1 MSFTDILAGIGGL
14 LLGKAKMSEIATN
27 KLIGR
32 GQTRPH
38 PWSTRFDEYVCWSG
52 LTDRSYFAR
61 LLPPVP
67 SKSTLPAPAALWP
80 LFQAQPGQQVECS
93 KSTSLFHAFAQ
104 YLTDGFLRTRQ
115 FNTPPGPGG
124 RPQQEDRK
132 RTTSNH
138 EIDLSTLYGR
148 TEDQTCA
155 LRSKSGGKLLSQIIN
170 GEEFPLF
177 LYDAA
182 GQPNPQFLGPDGF
195 LKIDEP
201 LGLNNA
207 TPAGRSTLFAVGGD
221 RVNSSIHVCAINT
234 LFLREHNRVSG
245 ELAKKHPTWN
255 DERLFQIARN
265 ILIVMFIQIVVLEY
279 VNHISSA
286 PFRFLVDPTMVWK
299 ADWNRPNWM
308 TIEFTLLYRWHSLVK
323 ETMVWNGQIEQAP
336 DMLLN
341 NELLLRSGLAGTFA
355 ELSANH
361 AARMGL
367 GNFAFFFSDAEQK
380 GIQQGRDN
388 NLQGYNAYRKAM
400 GFAPAKSFADV
411 VGKSKDPAEQARR
424 TALAGKLQQ
433 LYGSVDDLD
442 FYVGLFAE
450 PCESN
455 SPLPELALAM
465 VAMDAFSQALPNPLL
480 SEHIWN
486 DEAVKELTFTKEGID
501 LLANTNCLRDV
512 LARVMPNLGNAFI
525 GMTRPDWKRG

>member
-1 MSFTDILAGIGGL
+1 MAFSDILAGIGKF

-27 KLIGR
+27 RLIGR

-38 PWSTRFDEYVCWSG
+38 PWSTRFDDYVCWSG

-61 LLPPVP
+61 LLPAIP
-67 SKSTLPAPAALWP
+67 SKPNLPDPAALWP
-80 LFQAQPGQQVECS
+80 LFAAKQGQQVECS
-93 KSTSLFHAFAQ
+93 KSTCLFPAFAQ

-115 FNTPPGPGG
+115 FNSPPGPGG
-124 RPQQEDRK
+124 RPQPEERK

-148 TEDQTCA
+148 TEDQTNA
-155 LRSKSGGKLLSQIIN
+155 LRSKNGGKLLSQTIN

-177 LYDAA
+177 LYDAN
-182 GQPNPQFLGPDGF
+182 GQPNPQFMGPDGF
-195 LKIDEP
+195 LMIDEP

-207 TPAGRSTLFAVGGD
+207 TVAGRSTLFAVGGD

-234 LFLREHNRVSG
+234 LFLREHNRVAG

-308 TIEFTLLYRWHSLVK
+308 TLEFTLLYRWHSLVP
-323 ETMVWNGQIEQAP
+323 ETIKWGGQTITAP
-336 DMLLN
+336 AMLLN
-341 NELLLRSGLAGTFA
+341 NDLLLKSGLAGAFA
-355 ELSANH
+355 ELSANK
-361 AARMGL
+361 AARMAL
-367 GNFAFFFSDAEQK
+367 GNFAGFFDKAEQE
-380 GIQQGRDN
+380 GIKQGRLN
-388 NLQGYNAYRKAM
+388 NLQGYNAYRKVM
-400 GFAPAKSFADV
+400 GFPPAKSFTDV
-411 VGKSKDPAEQARR
+411 VGKSKDATEQARR
-424 TALAGKLQQ
+424 TALAAQLQQ
-433 LYGSVDDLD
+433 LYGDVENLD

-450 PCESN
+450 PCEPN

-480 SEHIWN
+480 SEHIWG
-486 DEAVKELTFTKEGID
+486 DEAVKELTFTEEGID
-501 LLANTNCLRDV
+501 LLKNTNCLRDV
-512 LARVMPNLGNAFI
+512 LARVTPNLGDSFV
-525 GMTRPDWKRG
+525 GMTRPDWKRS

>member
-1 MSFTDILAGIGGL
+1 MAFSDILAGIGGF

-27 KLIGR
+27 RLIGR
-32 GQTRPH
+32 GRTRPH
-38 PWSTRFDEYVCWSG
+38 PWSTRFDDYVCWSG

-61 LLPPVP
+61 LLPAVSAKP
-67 SKSTLPAPAALWP
+67 TLPSPAALWP
-80 LFQAQPGQQVECS
+80 LFAAKPGQQVECP
-93 KSTSLFHAFAQ
+93 KSTCLFHAFAQ

-124 RPQQEDRK
+124 RAQPEDRK

-148 TEDQTCA
+148 TEDQTLA
-155 LRSKSGGKLLSQIIN
+155 LRSMSGGKLLSQTIN

-177 LYDAA
+177 LYDSI
-182 GQPNPQFLGPDGF
+182 GRPNPKFLGPDGF
-195 LKIDEP
+195 LTIDEP
-201 LGLNNA
+201 LGINTA
-207 TPAGRSTLFAVGGD
+207 TPAGLSTLFAVGGD
-221 RVNSSIHVCAINT
+221 RVNSSVHVCAINT
-234 LFLREHNRVSG
+234 LFLREHNRVAG

-308 TIEFTLLYRWHSLVK
+308 TIEFTLLYRWHSLVQ
-323 ETMVWNGQIEQAP
+323 ETMVWGGKTEKAP

-341 NELLLRSGLAGTFA
+341 NELLLTSGLAGTFV

-367 GNFAFFFSDAEQK
+367 GNFAFFFADAEQK

-388 NLQGYNAYRKAM
+388 NLQSYNAYRNAM
-400 GFAPAKSFADV
+400 GFSRAKSFTDV
-411 VGKSKDPAEQARR
+411 VGKSKDPTEQARR
-424 TALAGKLQQ
+424 AALAAQLQQ
-433 LYGSVDDLD
+433 LYGNVDDLD

-450 PCESN
+450 PCEAN

-480 SEHIWN
+480 SEHIWG
-486 DEAVKELTFTKEGID
+486 DETVKELTFTREGID
-501 LLANTNCLRDV
+501 LLAETNCLRDV

-525 GMTRPDWKRG
+525 GMTRPDWKHG